1 MMSGAD
7 LGMKG
12 RSGPDFG
19 WEVRACPDVWAG
31 DCETM
36 RNRVMMRATNEST
49 VGVCKRREEKEEH
62 P

>member
-7 LGMKG
+7 PGMKG

-19 WEVRACPDVWAG
+19 WEVRACSGVWAA

-36 RNRVMMRATNEST
+36 RNRVMMLATNEST
-49 VGVCKRREEKEEH
+49 AGVSERREEREEH